1 MTSRA
6 GLGIRGLRTDPIAV
20 GRPGVRLGITD
31 ALIEPTNLPQG
42 RKDTTLQFDDSLSW
56 IRGRHSVKAGVGG
69 RRIRND
75 AFLDFIARGTFIFS
89 GLSGNPVADLL
100 LGLPSLAQ
108 RMNPTSSTD
117 HDLRT
122 FAVNGYLQD
131 DWRVSSDVTLNPGVR
146 YDFNRPTYEAQD
158 RFSVPDLDNPDG
170 GFIPVGTQG
179 IPRAGYDADTNN
191 VPKAGRGVDALWL
204 VKQRCARWIRPLLH
218 TGVLNANIVGRFN
231 PPLFFLD
238 IAAPANR
245 RFLGRPVGFVAGI
258 DPDYRDGY
266 YHQFSVG
273 VQHEPAPHLLVDV
286 GYVGSR
292 GRNLQAGLDP
302 NQGPPGGPPVR
313 NPAFGPAL
321 LITSRGSSAYDSLQI
336 RVERR
341 FC

>member
-1 MTSRA
+1 MPGFGNLTQSRGQSLA
-6 GLGIRGLRTDPIAV
+6 VGWTKAIGQGVINDFRFGFNRLRGRGLQENVGDDVSSRLGILGLRTDPIAV

-122 FAVNGYLQD
+122 FAVNGYVQH
-131 DWRVSSDVTLNPGVR
+131 DWRVSSDVTLNLGVR

-158 RFSVPDLDNPDG
+158 RFSVPDFDNPDG

-191 VPKAGRGVDALWL
+191 VAPRLGVAWTPFGSSSTVVRGGYGVYND
-204 VKQRCARWIRPLLH
+204 
-218 TGVLNANIVGRFN
+218 TGILNANIVPRFN
-231 PPLFFLD
+231 PPFFSLD
-238 IAAPANR
+238 LVPDPPSLIDAFSGATSPQD
-245 RFLGRPVGFVAGI
+245 LCGR
-258 DPDYRDGY
+258 YR
-266 YHQFSVG
+266 
-273 VQHEPAPHLLVDV
+273 P
-286 GYVGSR
+286 
-292 GRNLQAGLDP
+292 GLP
-302 NQGPPGGPPVR
+302 
-313 NPAFGPAL
+313 
-321 LITSRGSSAYDSLQI
+321 
-336 RVERR
+336 
-341 FC
+341 